1 MCVSEKGVLQME
13 ELWWTRQEGVDV
25 CLGTES
31 RKSEM
36 GLPICKKI
44 FNLHSFKY
52 GYNKVKD
59 GVEFYFANKSEPKK
73 IREFIIKHII

>member
-31 RKSEM
+31 RKSE
-36 GLPICKKI
+36 
-44 FNLHSFKY
+44 
-52 GYNKVKD
+52 
-59 GVEFYFANKSEPKK
+59 
-73 IREFIIKHII
+73 